1 MADPYKFSFDVA
13 AFLEEQEA
21 VDTSVAPKEG
31 VMKKPEAPVEE
42 APMSNADRLKKRF
55 ADTLSGFYSGTQEI
69 RDKYNTAQETNPLF
83 GRDAAQNDWI
93 KALELSPVTT
103 TDMGPDMGTMA
114 MQDAQEQSAI
124 RSVSGITESLGR
136 PAMPEGEA
144 DSGVILPST
153 DSVSDMYPT
162 QGLMSRPVQDTVS
175 EIDTTTAAA
184 PVEDDNVA
192 TYSVVSGDTLS
203 KIAKANNTTVAELT
217 AANPDI
223 KDINK
228 IDVGQEIKLPTVT
241 AEEAV
246 TEEVAAVTETV
257 TDDTFTDTFVTT
269 MGKSEGKVDH
279 VDHNN
284 ITTLGYGILPATAR
298 AAGFDPDDA
307 KYQDRKV
314 LAKAVYKKMYK
325 DANDAYPDVFKDLT
339 TSQKQGVLSLY
350 INLGEITNGVSTAL
364 SKSTP
369 DFDEAKG
376 ALAKVVLGSPRNDN
390 GIRKKDAEGRTIYTA
405 SKGLSKRRAKEYNT
419 LMGGDSTFKPVKT
432 ISVEGTKAEPV
443 FVWKDSDGTEVH
455 RYTPSI
461 SESDNTIYQG
471 LDKSSSM
478 KDVDL

>member
-31 VMKKPEAPVEE
+31 VMKKPEAPVEV

-55 ADTLSGFYSGTQEI
+55 ADTLSSFYSGTQEI

-93 KALELSPVTT
+93 KALEVPPVTT
-103 TDMGPDMGTMA
+103 TDMGPDMGTLA

-162 QGLMSRPVQDTVS
+162 QGLMSPPVQDTVS

-246 TEEVAAVTETV
+246 TEEVAAVTTVDTV
-257 TDDTFTDTFVTT
+257 TCTFRT
-269 MGKSEGKVDH
+269 
-279 VDHNN
+279 
-284 ITTLGYGILPATAR
+284 
-298 AAGFDPDDA
+298 
-307 KYQDRKV
+307 
-314 LAKAVYKKMYK
+314 
-325 DANDAYPDVFKDLT
+325 
-339 TSQKQGVLSLY
+339 KQRR
-350 INLGEITNGVSTAL
+350 
-364 SKSTP
+364 
-369 DFDEAKG
+369 
-376 ALAKVVLGSPRNDN
+376 VV
-390 GIRKKDAEGRTIYTA
+390 
-405 SKGLSKRRAKEYNT
+405 
-419 LMGGDSTFKPVKT
+419 
-432 ISVEGTKAEPV
+432 
-443 FVWKDSDGTEVH
+443 
-455 RYTPSI
+455 
-461 SESDNTIYQG
+461 
-471 LDKSSSM
+471 
-478 KDVDL
+478 

>member
-55 ADTLSGFYSGTQEI
+55 ADTLSSFYSGTQEI

-93 KALELSPVTT
+93 KALEVPPVTT
-103 TDMGPDMGTMA
+103 TDMGPDMGTLA

-162 QGLMSRPVQDTVS
+162 QGLMSPPVQDGVS
-175 EIDTTTAAA
+175 GVDTTTAAA
-184 PVEDDNVA
+184 PVEDANAA

-228 IDVGQEIKLPTVT
+228 IDVGQELKLPTVT

-246 TEEVAAVTETV
+246 TPVSDTTEDFYLKIGVHAESDHGSVPVPTKDDKEKNKPVAERSKDVGFGHKVKASEDTAGMIHGIKFKNDDGTYIPLTKEQKVTILNADMKAEASLAR
-257 TDDTFTDTFVTT
+257 
-269 MGKSEGKVDH
+269 KSGW
-279 VDHNN
+279 
-284 ITTLGYGILPATAR
+284 
-298 AAGFDPDDA
+298 DA
-307 KYQDRKV
+307 KLKKIGTSWDDLDTDYRNALTSLAYNTGGPKAGKLWTDV
-314 LAKAVYKKMYK
+314 LTAAKDK
-325 DANDAYPDVFKDLT
+325 DV
-339 TSQKQGVLSLY
+339 TSF
-350 INLGEITNGVSTAL
+350 AL
-364 SKSTP
+364 HLRRT
-369 DFDEAKG
+369 D
-376 ALAKVVLGSPRNDN
+376 NDN
-390 GIRKKDAEGRTIYTA
+390 NTAGMDNRAVKELYYAGLIDSVADVATQLPLADKRSGIPLK
-405 SKGLSKRRAKEYNT
+405 
-419 LMGGDSTFKPVKT
+419 
-432 ISVEGTKAEPV
+432 
-443 FVWKDSDGTEVH
+443 
-455 RYTPSI
+455 
-461 SESDNTIYQG
+461 
-471 LDKSSSM
+471 
-478 KDVDL
+478 

>member
-241 AEEAV
+241 AEEAEV
-246 TEEVAAVTETV
+246 VTTAADTTEETTTSSDFYLKIGEKAETDHGSVPVATKDAKEKNVPVAERSKDVGFGHKVKASENTSGMIHGIKFKNDDGTYIALTKEQKVTILNEDMKAESSLARTSGWDAKLKKIGTSWDDLDSAYRNALTSLAYNTGGV
-257 TDDTFTDTFVTT
+257 TA
-269 MGKSEGKVDH
+269 GKSWTNVLTAAKDKNV
-279 VDHNN
+279 
-284 ITTLGYGILPATAR
+284 TSFALGLRRTDADKNTAGMDNRVVKELYFAGLIDSIADVATQLP
-298 AAGFDPDDA
+298 
-307 KYQDRKV
+307 
-314 LAKAVYKKMYK
+314 LADKR
-325 DANDAYPDVFKDLT
+325 
-339 TSQKQGVLSLY
+339 SGVPL
-350 INLGEITNGVSTAL
+350 
-364 SKSTP
+364 K
-369 DFDEAKG
+369 
-376 ALAKVVLGSPRNDN
+376 
-390 GIRKKDAEGRTIYTA
+390 
-405 SKGLSKRRAKEYNT
+405 
-419 LMGGDSTFKPVKT
+419 
-432 ISVEGTKAEPV
+432 
-443 FVWKDSDGTEVH
+443 
-455 RYTPSI
+455 
-461 SESDNTIYQG
+461 
-471 LDKSSSM
+471 
-478 KDVDL
+478 

>member
-1 MADPYKFSFDVA
+1 MAAQFGSRSRIVA
-13 AFLEEQEA
+13 KGKPNVEA
-21 VDTSVAPKEG
+21 T
-31 VMKKPEAPVEE
+31 EAPQATPQATPQA
-42 APMSNADRLKKRF
+42 APQAAASTDTGGIESMLRSLLSEFLGDRGQP
-55 ADTLSGFYSGTQEI
+55 TL
-69 RDKYNTAQETNPLF
+69 P
-83 GRDAAQNDWI
+83 AAP
-93 KALELSPVTT
+93 SVTT
-103 TDMGPDMGTMA
+103 TQLSPAMGA
-114 MQDAQEQSAI
+114 LAVQDAQEQAAI
-124 RSVSGITESLGR
+124 RSASGITESLGR
-136 PAMPEGEA
+136 PSPTAMTEVSGFTTNPQGASGAGVTVGGVDAAIDRGPE
-144 DSGVILPST
+144 
-153 DSVSDMYPT
+153 
-162 QGLMSRPVQDTVS
+162 QGLVTPLVEAIV
-175 EIDTTTAAA
+175 
-184 PVEDDNVA
+184 PVEDANAA

-390 GIRKKDAEGRTIYTA
+390 GTRKKDEEGRTIYTS

-419 LMGGDSTFKPVKT
+419 LMNGDSAFKPVKT
-432 ISVEGTKAEPV
+432 ISVEGTKVEPV

-461 SESDNTIYQG
+461 SESDDTVYQG